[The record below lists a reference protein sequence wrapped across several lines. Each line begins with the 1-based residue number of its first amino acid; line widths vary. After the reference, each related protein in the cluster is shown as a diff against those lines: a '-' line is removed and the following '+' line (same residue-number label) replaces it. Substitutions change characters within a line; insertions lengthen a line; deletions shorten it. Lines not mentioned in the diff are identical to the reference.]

1 MLSISFL
8 LQVVDR
14 LLTVAFKQE
23 RGSDSDTDAENILK
37 QGISFSGATY
47 RFLGHS
53 NSQLKEKT
61 CFLLNDS
68 TDEEIYELLSR
79 FGDFSKIKTA
89 AKRAKR

>member
-1 MLSISFL
+1 M
-8 LQVVDR
+8 
-14 LLTVAFKQE
+14 TVSFKQE
-23 RGSDSDTDAENILK
+23 RGSDSDNAENILK
-37 QGISFSGATY
+37 RGIVFSGETY

-61 CFLLNDS
+61 CFLMNAS
-68 TDEEIYELLSR
+68 DEDIYELLAR

>member
-1 MLSISFL
+1 M
-8 LQVVDR
+8 
-14 LLTVAFKQE
+14 TVTFKQE
-23 RGSDSDTDAENILK
+23 RGSDSDNAENILK
-37 QGISFSGATY
+37 RGIIFSGEMY

-61 CFLLNDS
+61 CFLMNA
-68 TDEEIYELLSR
+68 TDEGMYELLAR

>member
-1 MLSISFL
+1 M
-8 LQVVDR
+8 
-14 LLTVAFKQE
+14 TVTFKQE
-23 RGSDSDTDAENILK
+23 RGSDSDYAENILNR
-37 QGISFSGATY
+37 GVIFSGEMY

-61 CFLLNDS
+61 CFLMNA
-68 TDEEIYELLSR
+68 TDEAIFELLAR